1 MSQIRKLGK
10 HTLIYATGIVIGKAA
25 SFIMLPIYT
34 RFLTPADYGVL
45 ELLQMTIDVV
55 GMLAGLGLASS
66 VFKFYAEEDGN
77 DGKAEV
83 ISTATTA
90 LIILSVVS
98 ASLGALFAPQLTRL
112 ILGPGQP
119 TLYFQL
125 FFLIYFIQTITI
137 IPYLFIRAE
146 HRSVMFVMLS
156 VVRLI
161 LSLSLNILF
170 VVYFRYGVRG
180 VLYSTLISWTLTG
193 GYITLYTYRRVGRRF
208 SLPRIET
215 MTLFALP
222 LVLWSLANF
231 ILTFSDRYFLKYFT
245 DNATVGIYSLAYQF
259 GFALAAFALVPFNS
273 IWDPQRFEIA
283 RQADADQIFRRVFF
297 YLNLVL
303 LTCAC
308 VISVSVHDI
317 LRVMAGYSF
326 RSAYKLV
333 PVLMVP
339 FILQAWSNY
348 CNIGLYL
355 KNKTKPL
362 AWAALIT
369 VVVDL
374 GLNYLL
380 IPRWGPYGAAWA
392 TAGAYAVRLALVYPL
407 SQRLFH
413 INYGWSRVLAVTALL
428 TAVYFLRDM
437 LPQLHLITSLA
448 VSAGFLAAAGLVI
461 HFGVLHQDERDL
473 VREFAAKPLA
483 LLNLTA

>member
-66 VFKFYAEEDGN
+66 VFKFYAEEDAPESR
-77 DGKAEV
+77 AEV
-83 ISTATTA
+83 ISTSTTA
-90 LIILSVVS
+90 LAILSVVS
-98 ASLGALFAPQLTRL
+98 AAIGAAFAPQLTRL
-112 ILGPGQP
+112 VLGPGQP
-119 TLYFQL
+119 TIYFQL
-125 FFLIYFIQTITI
+125 FFLIYFIQTITT

-146 HRSVMFVMLS
+146 HRSVMFVVLN

-161 LSLSLNILF
+161 LSLSFNILF
-170 VVYFRYGVRG
+170 VVYFRLGIRG
-180 VLYSTLISWTLTG
+180 VLYSTIIAWSLTG
-193 GYITLYTYRRVGRRF
+193 GYLTLYTYRRVGRRF
-208 SLPRIET
+208 SLPRIEA

-231 ILTFSDRYFLKYFT
+231 VLTFSDRYFLKYFT

-273 IWDPQRFEIA
+273 IWDPQRFEVA
-283 RQADADQIFRRVFF
+283 RQPDADQIFRRVFF
-297 YLNLVL
+297 YMNLVL

-308 VISVSVHDI
+308 VICVSVHDI

-355 KNKTKPL
+355 KNRTRPL
-362 AWAALIT
+362 AWAAVIT
-369 VVVDL
+369 VIVDL

-380 IPRWGPYGAAWA
+380 IPRYGPYGAAWA

-407 SQRLFH
+407 SQRYVH
-413 INYGWSRVLAVTALL
+413 INYGWGRVLAVTALL
-428 TAVYFLRDM
+428 TAVYFARNL
-437 LPQLHLITSLA
+437 LPSFRMFPSLA
-448 VSAGFLAAAGLVI
+448 ISAGFLAAAGLVI
-461 HFGVLHQDERDL
+461 HYGILHADERAL
-473 VREFAAKPLA
+473 VKEFAMKPLA
-483 LLNLTA
+483 LLNLAA